1 MTFKKR
7 QNYRQRTDWGCQG
20 LAIKRLTMKSH
31 REIILGGE
39 DTVLCLECAG
49 RYMTMCLSISL
60 ELYITK
66 IEFCYIYLKI

>member
-1 MTFKKR
+1 
-7 QNYRQRTDWGCQG
+7 
-20 LAIKRLTMKSH
+20 MKSH